1 MDFDLKELRQEMP
14 HKWRVQSFSRYK
26 AQAACIAYVDSR
38 QVQDLLDSVVGPEN
52 WQDTYEEIF
61 GDLYCH
67 LSIKCNDEWVTKT
80 DCGIYSKTEKEKGRA
95 SDAFKRAAV
104 KWGIGRF
111 LYALKIQYV
120 DANEKSNGN
129 NKPYPVF
136 NNGNRIYDLTEH
148 LGGNKTVKQSK
159 PEKRE
164 GTKSVSKKDYAGYTP
179 KQFKKEKM
187 ATEAQRK
194 KMFAMGCE
202 AFDNEDAVNQL
213 KGIANELGLPESS
226 KDYTKEHIN
235 LMFSTVEKIIKNK
248 TTGETQKDI

>member
-80 DCGIYSKTEKEKGRA
+80 DCGIHSKTEKEKGRA

-104 KWGIGRF
+104 KWGVGRF

-120 DANEKSNGN
+120 DANEKSTGS
-129 NKPYPVF
+129 NKPYCVDR
-136 NNGNRIYDLTEH
+136 NGKRIWDLSEH
-148 LGGNKTVKQSK
+148 LGGNNTGKQSK
-159 PEKRE
+159 PEKKKE
-164 GTKSVSKKDYAGYTP
+164 TKSVSKKNYTEYTP
-179 KQFKKEKM
+179 NHIKKESM
-187 ATEAQRK
+187 ATDAQRK
-194 KMFAMGCE
+194 RMFALGCE
-202 AFDNEDAVNQL
+202 AFGKHDAVKSL
-213 KGIANELGLPESS
+213 KKNAEELGLPESS
-226 KDYTKEHIN
+226 KDYTKEQIN
-235 LMFSTVEKIIKNK
+235 LMFSTLEKIIKNK